1 MILETD
7 IFHVFFKP
15 FFTIN
20 INDCTAFCD
29 CGYSR
34 AIVHSWDEGAVTK
47 EPTSEETGIRLYT
60 CIVCGEQ
67 STEEIPVIPYI
78 VGDIDG
84 NEDITS
90 TDAVYLLMYTFFPED
105 YPIIQD
111 SDFNGDGDVNSADAV
126 YLLMYTF
133 FPEDYPLERE
143 STPALLSFR
152 KREDE

>member
-1 MILETD
+1 L
-7 IFHVFFKP
+7 
-15 FFTIN
+15 
-20 INDCTAFCD
+20 
-29 CGYSR
+29 G
-34 AIVHSWDEGAVTK
+34 HSWYDVIVK
-47 EPTSEETGIRLYT
+47 EPTSEEVGIRVRT
-60 CIVCGEQ
+60 CTICGEEI
-67 STEEIPVIPYI
+67 TEEITYI
-78 VGDIDG
+78 IGDIDG
-84 NEDITS
+84 NDDINS
-90 TDAVYLLMYTFFPED
+90 ADAVYLLMYTFFPED